1 MTPQFE
7 AYVALGKR
15 LILEKGINWDF
26 KLDDRGKATNGI
38 GWSLSLMAGEVP
50 PPAFYLRDFSVEPKA
65 LAIYAEK
72 FGRSEELKAEFR
84 PLSIAWQ
91 NLIKAAVAEQLF
103 FKRNTAPHIA
113 QQVARPLRVLATCT
127 TAAPWALT
135 VDDFRSA
142 MAVAS
147 EIQKSGQLS
156 DRIVGLARTLFD
168 THHLLQAGP
177 IYALLGEKRLI
188 TGPSKIARH
197 TWSEAQLR
205 DDLTERKRAERLPE
219 KRAFWELVR
228 IVTTEK
234 PQTFVDALRFAAL
247 QTMIVS
253 GMRISEVALLPADC
267 LKERDY
273 FDRDGRPAAEAG
285 GISKAMF
292 LRHFA
297 EKQHDEHSD
306 SRLLIERLQ
315 PVPAMFETTLRQ
327 TLERVRVMTA
337 PLRHTLRLQ
346 CETGRV
352 LPWYGLNDLV
362 PVRELYPHL
371 TGNPFFLD
379 VEQAPYFERYR
390 GAFDPAVFDEIHADQ
405 LAAPIDTRLNMALYI
420 FGNRLKAL
428 MRSGKTAMRF
438 RYADGSPI
446 SVGTR
451 MSWPQVYLHVGEL
464 EAHLRLH
471 TPTKLSD
478 TSAFPIEYGTL
489 QPWEFMFLHPKRSV
503 AEERNE
509 GICDISRY
517 LGVNRPDSMLIQHAL
532 DHHPSTPN
540 LFEKYG
546 ETANDRALTLT
557 SHSLRH
563 LQNTELFRLGVA
575 DTIISKR
582 YNRKIVAQSYE
593 YDHRSLAE
601 DLDQIE
607 IPEDIE
613 FRLGEKTATVARLIA
628 SDKIRGPIVDSF
640 RRLQASEGDVAAFDY
655 LKIEADGFHATPYG
669 YCMNSFTVDPCPN
682 HLECFNDCRHLSA
695 TGLPEHRQNLIGL
708 DHKLQS
714 ALDAI
719 RARPSK
725 SVGRANQLRHAESR
739 LNAVRKLLDTPTG
752 HHPFPNGQDR
762 SKPRSSGVFDE

>member
-7 AYVALGKR
+7 AYIGLGKR
-15 LILEKGINWDF
+15 LMLEKGINWDF
-26 KLDDRGKATNGI
+26 MLDDQGKATDGI
-38 GWSLSLMAGEVP
+38 GWPLSLMAGDVP
-50 PPAFYLRDFSVEPKA
+50 PPAFYLRDLSVDPKA
-65 LAIYAEK
+65 LEIYAEK
-72 FGRSEELKAEFR
+72 FGRSGELKAKCR
-84 PLSIAWQ
+84 PLSVAWQ
-91 NLIKAAVAEQLF
+91 DLIKAAVAEQLL
-103 FKRNTAPHIA
+103 FKRNTAPHAA

-135 VDDFRSA
+135 MDDFRSA
-142 MAVAS
+142 MTVAS
-147 EIQKSGQLS
+147 EIQRSGQLS

-177 IYALLGEKRLI
+177 IYGLLAQKRLI
-188 TGPSKIARH
+188 TGPSRIARH

-205 DDLTERKRAERLPE
+205 DDLSDRKRAERLPE

-228 IVTTEK
+228 IITTEK
-234 PQTFVDALRFAAL
+234 PQTFVDALRFVAL

-253 GMRISEVALLPADC
+253 GLRISEVALLPADC
-267 LKERDY
+267 LRERDY
-273 FDRDGRPAAEAG
+273 FDRNGSPAAHAG
-285 GISKAMF
+285 GISKALL

-297 EKQHDEHSD
+297 EKQHDENSD

-315 PVPAMFETTLRQ
+315 PVPTMFESILRQ
-327 TLERVRVMTA
+327 ALERVSVMTA

-346 CETGRV
+346 CETGRI
-352 LPWYGLNDLV
+352 LPWYGLDDLV
-362 PVRELYPHL
+362 PFRELYPHL

-379 VEQAPYFERYR
+379 IEQTPYFERYR
-390 GAFDPAVFDEIHADQ
+390 SAFDPAVFDEIHADQ
-405 LAAPIDTRLNMALYI
+405 LAAPTSTRLNMALYI

-428 MRSGKTAMRF
+428 VSSGKTTLRF
-438 RYADGSPI
+438 RRSDGSPI
-446 SVGTR
+446 PVDTR

-464 EAHLRLH
+464 EAHLRVH

-503 AEERNE
+503 AEERNT
-509 GICDISRY
+509 GICDVSRCM
-517 LGVNRPDSMLIQHAL
+517 GVNRPDAMLIQLAL
-532 DHHPSTPN
+532 GDHPSTPN
-540 LFEKYG
+540 LFGKYG
-546 ETANDRALTLT
+546 ETAEDRALTLA

-582 YNRKIVAQSYE
+582 YNRKSVAQSYE

-601 DLDQIE
+601 DLDLIE

-613 FRLGEKTATVARLIA
+613 FRLGEKSATVARLIA

-640 RRLQASEGDVAAFDY
+640 RRIQTSEGDVAAFEY

-669 YCMNSFTVDPCPN
+669 YCMSSFTVDPCPN
-682 HLECFNDCRHLSA
+682 HLE
-695 TGLPEHRQNLIGL
+695 
-708 DHKLQS
+708 
-714 ALDAI
+714 
-719 RARPSK
+719 
-725 SVGRANQLRHAESR
+725 
-739 LNAVRKLLDTPTG
+739 
-752 HHPFPNGQDR
+752 
-762 SKPRSSGVFDE
+762 